1 MTTLEN
7 TIQEKLNRMA
17 DLQSKEDVINMD
29 FNELKESLLTPEL
42 RVQLRE
48 IEEERQTAL
57 ESLQEGMAKLRE
69 EIAKD
74 VLKFGDSV
82 KGKYLHAVRNNG
94 KVTWDSKK
102 LEGYAEAHPEVRA
115 FRKQGAP
122 SVTFRKVK

>member
-7 TIQEKLNRMA
+7 NIQEKLDRMGN
-17 DLQSKEDVINMD
+17 LQAKEDIINMD
-29 FNELKESLLTPEL
+29 FNELRDSLLTPEL

-48 IEEERQTAL
+48 LEEERQTAL
-57 ESLQEGMAKLRE
+57 ESLQAGMTKLRE

-74 VLKFGDSV
+74 VLRFGDSV